1 MAELGRAAL
10 VVTLGLTVYALVA
23 GASAAYLGRRRLALS
38 AQNALVAA
46 FGSTLVAAAVLLA
59 ALLRN
64 DFSFTYVAQTTSE
77 ALPTAYTISAFWGG
91 QEGSLLLWLLVLTG
105 FGAAAVRL
113 NRGWARE
120 LVVWVVPVFAAVALF
135 FAFLVVAVAS
145 PFATQPAPVD
155 GAGMTPSLQNPYM
168 LAHPPLLY
176 LGYVGLTVPF
186 AFALGALLSGRTD
199 ERWLVATRRW
209 TLLAWT
215 ALGIGQLLGAHWAYE
230 EVGWGGYYAWDPVE
244 NAALMPWLA
253 ATAFLHSV
261 MIQEKRGM
269 LRVWNV
275 LLVILAFSLSLF
287 GTFLTRSGVVN
298 SIHSFT
304 QSSIGPWFLAF
315 IGVVV
320 AVSLAVVFWRL
331 PQLRSPTRLESPVS
345 REAAFLYNNL
355 LLLALCLAILW
366 GVVYPMIS
374 EALRGEAVVLGR
386 SYYDFFLR
394 IFGLPLLL
402 LMGIGPLI
410 AWRRASL
417 RSLLT
422 TFRWS
427 TAVAVVA
434 GAVLLALGAGSSIPG
449 LIAYTFAA
457 FVTATIALEFVRGT
471 RARKALGASSWPGAF
486 SSLIS
491 RNRRRYGGYV
501 VHAAIVLLAIGIAGS
516 SAFDTVAEARLTRG
530 ETMSIGDY
538 RLTYASLDERLAA
551 NATEIRA
558 KLRVTRGD
566 DDLGTLEAGKNA
578 YTIEQ
583 QVSNEVGIRSDPL
596 TGEDLF
602 VIAEQIDPDGAVYF
616 RVFVKPLV
624 NLIWVAGLVFL
635 LGSLITLWP
644 DAREQRRLVER
655 TRDVGVAAT
664 S

>member
-1 MAELGRAAL
+1 MPELGRAAL
-10 VVTLGLTVYALVA
+10 VVTLGLSVFALVA
-23 GASAAYLGRRRLALS
+23 GVFAAHRGRRRLAHS
-38 AQNALVAA
+38 AQNALVAS
-46 FGSTLVAAAVLLA
+46 FFSTAVAAAVLLA

-64 DFSFTYVAQTTSE
+64 DFSFTYVARTTSE

-105 FGAAAVRL
+105 FAAAAVRVTGRWVRDL
-113 NRGWARE
+113 MP
-120 LVVWVVPVFAAVALF
+120 WVVPVFAAVSTF
-135 FAFLVVAVAS
+135 FAFLLVAVAS
-145 PFATQPAPVD
+145 PFATQPAPGD

-186 AFALGALLSGRTD
+186 AFAIAALLASRLD

-209 TLLAWT
+209 TLLAWA
-215 ALGIGQLLGAHWAYE
+215 ALGIGQLLGAHWAYV

-269 LRVWNV
+269 LKVWNMLLV
-275 LLVILAFSLSLF
+275 LLAFALALF

-315 IGVVV
+315 IALVVGVSI
-320 AVSLAVVFWRL
+320 ALVFLRL
-331 PQLRSPTRLESPVS
+331 PQLRSPTRLESPIS

-366 GVVYPMIS
+366 GVVYPMLS
-374 EALRGEAVVLGR
+374 EAVRGEAVVLGR

-394 IFGLPLLL
+394 VFGLPLLL
-402 LMGIGPLI
+402 LMGLGPLI
-410 AWRRASL
+410 AWRRASV
-417 RSLLT
+417 RSLAT
-422 TFRWS
+422 AFRWP
-427 TAVAVVA
+427 TLVALVT
-434 GAVLLALGAGSSIPG
+434 GAVLLVFGAGSSVPG
-449 LIAYTFAA
+449 LVAYTFSA
-457 FVTATIALEFVRGT
+457 FVAATIVMEFARGT
-471 RARKALGASSWPGAF
+471 RARKALGAASWLGAF
-486 SSLIS
+486 GSLVS

-516 SAFDTVAEARLTRG
+516 SAFDSVAEAKLEPGRSMEVG
-530 ETMSIGDY
+530 GY
-538 RLTYASLDERLAA
+538 VLTYDSLQERQVS
-551 NATEIRA
+551 NATEVRA
-558 KLRVTRGD
+558 LLHVRRGD
-566 DDLGTLEAGKNA
+566 RDLGTLRAGKNA
-578 YTIEQ
+578 YTVEQ
-583 QVSNEVGIRSDPL
+583 QVSNEVGIRSDRL

-624 NLIWVAGLVFL
+624 NLIWIAGAVFL
-635 LGSLITLWP
+635 LGSVITLWP
-644 DAREQRRLVER
+644 DRREERRLVARAEQVGLPA
-655 TRDVGVAAT
+655 TR
-664 S
+664 

>member
-1 MAELGRAAL
+1 MPELGRAAL
-10 VVTLGLTVYALVA
+10 VVTLGLSVYALVA
-23 GASAAYLGRRRLALS
+23 GAAAARLGRRRLAQS
-38 AQNALVAA
+38 AQNALVAS
-46 FGSTLVAAAVLLA
+46 FFTTLVASAVLLS

-64 DFSFTYVAQTTSE
+64 DFSFTYVARTTSE

-91 QEGSLLLWLLVLTG
+91 QEGSLLLWLLVLTA

-113 NRGWARE
+113 NRAWARD
-120 LVVWVVPVFAAVALF
+120 LIVWVVPVFAAVTVF
-135 FAFLVVAVAS
+135 FSFLVVAVAS
-145 PFATQPAPVD
+145 PFTTQATPPD

-186 AFALGALLSGRTD
+186 AFALGALLSGRLD

-215 ALGIGQLLGAHWAYE
+215 ALGIGQLLGAHWAYV

-269 LRVWNV
+269 LRVWNL

-315 IGVVV
+315 IGVTI
-320 AVSLAVVFWRL
+320 AVSLGLVFWRL
-331 PQLRSPTRLESPVS
+331 PQLRSPTRLESPIS

-355 LLLALCLAILW
+355 LLLALCLTVLW
-366 GVVYPMIS
+366 GVVYPMLS
-374 EALRGEAVVLGR
+374 EAVRGEAVVLGR

-394 IFGLPLLL
+394 VFGLPLLL
-402 LMGIGPLI
+402 LMGIGPLV

-417 RSLLT
+417 RSLVT
-422 TFRWS
+422 TFRWP
-427 TAVAVVA
+427 TLVALA
-434 GAVLLALGAGSSIPG
+434 TGVLLLVLGAGSSIPG
-449 LIAYTFAA
+449 LVAYTFSA
-457 FVTATIALEFVRGT
+457 FVGATIVMEFARGT
-471 RARKALGASSWPGAF
+471 RARKALGATSWLGAF
-486 SSLIS
+486 TSLMS

-501 VHAAIVLLAIGIAGS
+501 VHASIVLLAIGVAGS
-516 SAFDTVAEARLTRG
+516 SAFDSVADARLTRG
-530 ETMSIGDY
+530 ESVTVGDY
-538 RLTYASLDERLAA
+538 TLVYRSLDERQVA

-558 KLRVTRGD
+558 TLDVRRGD
-566 DDLGTLEAGKNA
+566 RDLGTLQAGKNA

-583 QVSNEVGIRSDPL
+583 QVSNEVGIRSDRL

-602 VIAEQIDPDGAVYF
+602 VIAEQIDPDGSVYF

-624 NLIWVAGLVFL
+624 NLIWLAGLVFL
-635 LGSLITLWP
+635 LGAAIALWP
-644 DAREQRRLVER
+644 DRREQRRLVARAEAVGLPA
-655 TRDVGVAAT
+655 TR
-664 S
+664 